1 MKPGI
6 YDLSSD
12 AYHADP
18 GDRPSLSASIASILC
33 SASPAHARAAHPRL
47 NPDFARQEEQ
57 HFDIGTAAHWLLLQ
71 GDTADVVTIVDAAD
85 WRTKVAQEQRDE
97 ARAAGRLPLL
107 ARHWDAVQA
116 MVAAAREQ
124 LAQHTAAP
132 PLFVDGKPERTL
144 VWEDDGVLCRAR
156 LDWLRD
162 DYAAIDDYKSTGRSA
177 SPEAWIRSSLVANGG
192 DIQVAFYLRGLR
204 ALTGAEADWR
214 WCVQETSPPYALSVI
229 APGPDVLALGESKVQ
244 YALKAWRRGVES
256 GVWPAYEPRVAT
268 AELPAWE
275 DARWLE
281 KTERERA
288 AA

>member
-6 YDLSSD
+6 YELSSD

-18 GDRPSLSASIASILC
+18 GDRPSLSASIAAILC
-33 SASPAHARAAHPRL
+33 SSSPAHARAAHPRL

-57 HFDIGTAAHWLLLQ
+57 HFDIGTVAHSLLLE
-71 GDTADVVTIVDAAD
+71 GESAVEVVEAKD
-85 WRTKVAQEQRDE
+85 WKTKVAQEQRDA
-97 ARAAGRLPLL
+97 ARIAGRLPLL

-124 LAQHTAAP
+124 LAQHAADP
-132 PLFVDGKPERTL
+132 PLFVDGKSERTL

-156 LDWLRD
+156 VDWLHD
-162 DYAAIDDYKSTGRSA
+162 DHAAIDDYKSTGRSA

-192 DIQVAFYLRGLR
+192 DIQVAMYLRGLR
-204 ALTGAEADWR
+204 TLTGAEADWR

-229 APGPDVLALGESKVQ
+229 APGPDVLALGESKLE
-244 YALKAWRRGVES
+244 YALKAWRRGIES

-268 AELPAWE
+268 AELPPW
-275 DARWLE
+275 DDSRWLE
-281 KTERERA
+281 KLAREA
-288 AA
+288 A